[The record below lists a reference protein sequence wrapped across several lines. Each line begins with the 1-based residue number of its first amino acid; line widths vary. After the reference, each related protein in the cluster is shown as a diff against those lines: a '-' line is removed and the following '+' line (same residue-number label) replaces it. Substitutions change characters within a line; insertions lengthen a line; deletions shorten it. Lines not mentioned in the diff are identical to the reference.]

1 MVHFWS
7 DKQNCK
13 YANLWGLR
21 VPGRA
26 PAWTLSCQSRR
37 NTWSSTRW
45 TPLTPPTPPRA
56 TPRPQSKPGW
66 CRRARTAAAA
76 AAQRRGGES
85 RGGLIVSP
93 PATGLVLLLLLLLPT
108 NLYFTS
114 THKHFCHRQQASQIS
129 VRIYFSCFYW
139 GPVCL
144 FALVVCKL
152 GRFCGGSSRV
162 AAGDLSKAGVGL
174 PLTLPCHGARV
185 ESWQTLLNAA
195 VQRYATLTIPLI
207 SWGNSRE
214 IYCLGRENA

>member
-1 MVHFWS
+1 MIWS
-7 DKQNCK
+7 DKHDCK

-37 NTWSSTRW
+37 STWSSTCW
-45 TPLTPPTPPRA
+45 TPLTPPPPPRA
-56 TPRPQSKPGW
+56 TPPSQSKPGW
-66 CRRARTAAAA
+66 CWRARTAAAA

-93 PATGLVLLLLLLLPT
+93 PATGLLLPLLLLLLLLPT

-129 VRIYFSCFYW
+129 VRIYIPAFPNYW
-139 GPVCL
+139 GPVCVYTL
-144 FALVVCKL
+144 VCKL

-162 AAGDLSKAGVGL
+162 AAGDLAKAGVGL
-174 PLTLPCHGARV
+174 PLTLP
-185 ESWQTLLNAA
+185 L
-195 VQRYATLTIPLI
+195 PLP
-207 SWGNSRE
+207 
-214 IYCLGRENA
+214 A